1 MCLSG
6 PSYVKDR
13 SHSNIGLNGRVDIS
27 AVFDSWLSTLIR
39 VRNLSPYSKIIVSPI
54 MPTKIRAL
62 DTKAIAFNR
71 LIFSCINKFWS
82 ELDFNSFVNESGLL
96 DDNFGRHYNAET
108 GRRDRIHL
116 GRLGIARLG
125 LMYKDAILGKA
136 GIVNGRSYADVIRGR
151 GPGSDHIS

>member
-1 MCLSG
+1 
-6 PSYVKDR
+6 
-13 SHSNIGLNGRVDIS
+13 
-27 AVFDSWLSTLIR
+27 
-39 VRNLSPYSKIIVSPI
+39 

-62 DTKAIAFNR
+62 NTKAVAFNR

-96 DDNFGRHYNAET
+96 DDNFRRHYNAET

-116 GRLGIARLG
+116 GRLEIARLG